1 MKISAFLW
9 PLCKG
14 PSDAESYAR
23 PCGKI
28 MNFDQTLHHTRSIF
42 EVVRKQPI
50 SERTEGRKKILIS
63 FFQCVKVSLFFFRT
77 PVHMHVL
84 TIPLVRDRG
93 YTDGRVKCRKP
104 VEEPRSA
111 WQTDG
116 QTCISHRYLIA
127 ECYCKRAMTLCQEKN
142 LRFEKKIAWGFLLL
156 WWNKI
161 RAWVIIKCNI
171 LY

>member
-1 MKISAFLW
+1 
-9 PLCKG
+9 
-14 PSDAESYAR
+14 
-23 PCGKI
+23 

-93 YTDGRVKCRKP
+93 YTDGRGQMPKTRRRAGDRTAGAGWQLCCLIDRA
-104 VEEPRSA
+104 EEFKFLSCLLRSGA
-111 WQTDG
+111 
-116 QTCISHRYLIA
+116 H
-127 ECYCKRAMTLCQEKN
+127 N
-142 LRFEKKIAWGFLLL
+142 L
-156 WWNKI
+156 
-161 RAWVIIKCNI
+161 
-171 LY
+171 

>member
-1 MKISAFLW
+1 
-9 PLCKG
+9 
-14 PSDAESYAR
+14 
-23 PCGKI
+23 

-104 VEEPRSA
+104 VEEPGTAPRVRVGNFVA
-111 WQTDG
+111 L
-116 QTCISHRYLIA
+116 LIERKSSSFEVA
-127 ECYCKRAMTLCQEKN
+127 YYVLAHTTCKRVN
-142 LRFEKKIAWGFLLL
+142 LTTQA
-156 WWNKI
+156 
-161 RAWVIIKCNI
+161 
-171 LY
+171 

>member
-1 MKISAFLW
+1 
-9 PLCKG
+9 
-14 PSDAESYAR
+14 
-23 PCGKI
+23 

-104 VEEPRSA
+104 VEEPGTAPRVRVGNFVA
-111 WQTDG
+111 L
-116 QTCISHRYLIA
+116 LI
-127 ECYCKRAMTLCQEKN
+127 ERKSS
-142 LRFEKKIAWGFLLL
+142 RF
-156 WWNKI
+156 
-161 RAWVIIKCNI
+161 
-171 LY
+171 